1 MEGSFMAFMKESS
14 EQRSS
19 SSAQQEQEAQLRDSA
34 DLGQVKAPQS
44 QEEAD
49 SLDSLLDDI
58 ESSLET
64 NAEEYVQRFVQKG
77 GE

>member
-1 MEGSFMAFMKESS
+1 MAFMKESS
-14 EQRSS
+14 EQRGS
-19 SSAQQEQEAQLRDSA
+19 SSAQPEQEAQLRDSV

>member
-1 MEGSFMAFMKESS
+1 MAFMKESS

>member
-1 MEGSFMAFMKESS
+1 MTSMNEAS
-14 EQRSS
+14 QRAELHR
-19 SSAQQEQEAQLRDSA
+19 SAEHEAVQSVEQE
-34 DLGQVKAPQS
+34 QVKAPQS
-44 QEEAD
+44 QAEAD

-64 NAEEYVQRFVQKG
+64 NAEEYVRRFVQKG

>member
-14 EQRSS
+14 EQRGS